1 MGEYVDM
8 SSRRPTLYFYRRV
21 QVPDFGDRNR
31 NPIPTANMQ
40 VLLKMTNEFVSPVSI
55 WDINRP

>member
-40 VLLKMTNEFVSPVSI
+40 VLLKMTNEFDLLYLSGI
-55 WDINRP
+55 